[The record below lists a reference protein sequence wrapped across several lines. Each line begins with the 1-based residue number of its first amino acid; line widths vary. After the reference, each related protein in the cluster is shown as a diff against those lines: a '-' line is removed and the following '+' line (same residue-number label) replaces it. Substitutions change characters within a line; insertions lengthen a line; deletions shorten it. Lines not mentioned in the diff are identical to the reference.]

1 METEFTPTEVNVA
14 FTIGE
19 MAGMIHIDGGV
30 RADKKARNMAQSLA
44 EDVAAMAMFSLP
56 KMSVFRNMAGKI
68 AADHV
73 RKYS

>member
-1 METEFTPTEVNVA
+1 MDSKFSDHEVNVA
-14 FTIGE
+14 LTIGE

-30 RADKKARNMAQSLA
+30 RAEKKARNMAQSLA
-44 EDVAAMAMFSLP
+44 EDVAAIAMFSLP
-56 KMSVFRNMAGKI
+56 KMVIFRNMAGKI